1 MGVALHSYKLDSD
14 GKIRVRHT
22 FYAATEADAENLKT
36 MHAGGCKAYGPA
48 VQREETID
56 VIVLDVKP
64 PTEED
69 ADEYDGDIAGED
81 EEAETDL
88 EDEEDDK

>member
-1 MGVALHSYKLDSD
+1 MGVALHSYKIDSD

-22 FYAATEADAENLKT
+22 FYAPTEADAEALKI

-48 VQREETID
+48 VRAEETID
-56 VIVLDVKP
+56 VLVEDVEP

-69 ADEYDGDIAGED
+69 AEEYDGDIADDAADDDDDADEGGEG
-81 EEAETDL
+81 
-88 EDEEDDK
+88 